1 VRIDQALGH
10 LYESERQPGTRED
23 SSMIRRR
30 VLRSCAGAI
39 LTGVLAGCTENS
51 AVAPPA
57 NVLIVTLDTTRA
69 DRLSAYGFQSAS
81 MPAIDRLARDGIL
94 FQRATTVAPLTLPAH
109 CSLLTGLYPRHH
121 GVRDNADPP
130 LDPTHRTL
138 AEILHGRGFQTAAFV
153 AASVLASDRGLSRG
167 FDVYRDTTT
176 SSDGGAPHNVRR
188 PANEVI
194 DDALTWLNGHEDSR
208 FFVWMH
214 LYDAHAPYRTPEPY
228 RTRHSADPYE
238 GSLVFVDAQVDRVI
252 RWLESHRQLSR
263 TLIVVA
269 GDHGESLGDHGE
281 LEHGIFLYEST
292 LHVPL
297 IMRVPGVA
305 PRRLGAITSLVD
317 VMPTVLGLLRL
328 PGPPVDGLDLTPALG
343 GAGEPTDRLVYSES
357 LFPERF
363 GWSALRAVRDGRFK
377 LIDAP
382 RPELYDLETD
392 PFEERNLYTPGSA
405 TATALARRLEAFD
418 ALQGVPG
425 SGPTDRVSADVR
437 ARLRTLGYIGGD
449 ARSAGSTRRDPK
461 DYIATYNA
469 MRLASRSASR

>member
-1 VRIDQALGH
+1 
-10 LYESERQPGTRED
+10 
-23 SSMIRRR
+23 MIRRR
-30 VLRSCAGAI
+30 ECRWWCAGAVLI
-39 LTGVLAGCTENS
+39 GSLAGCTRNT

-69 DRLSAYGFQSAS
+69 DRLSAYGFQSVS
-81 MPAIDRLARDGIL
+81 MPAIDQLARDGIL
-94 FQRATTVAPLTLPAH
+94 FQQATTVAPLTLPAH
-109 CSLLTGLYPRHH
+109 CSLLTGLYPQHH

-138 AEILHGRGFQTAAFV
+138 AEILHGRGFRTAAFI

-167 FDVYRDTTT
+167 FDVYRDTATG
-176 SSDGGAPHNVRR
+176 SDGAASPSVRR
-188 PANEVI
+188 SGNEVI
-194 DDALTWLNGHEDSR
+194 DEALAWLNGHEDSP
-208 FFVWMH
+208 FFVWIH

-228 RTRHSADPYE
+228 RTRYSADPYE
-238 GSLVFVDAQVDRVI
+238 GSLAFVDSQVDRVMY
-252 RWLESHRQLSR
+252 WLDSHHQLSR

-281 LEHGIFLYEST
+281 LEHGIFLYESA

-305 PRRLGAITSLVD
+305 PRRFVAITSLVD

-328 PGPPVDGLDLTPALG
+328 PGPHVDGLDLTPTIR

-363 GWSALRAVRDGRFK
+363 GWSALRAARDGRFK
-377 LIDAP
+377 FIDAP
-382 RPELYDLETD
+382 RPELYDLEAD
-392 PFEERNLYTPGSA
+392 PFEERNLYTTRSP
-405 TATALARRLEAFD
+405 TATALARGLEAFD
-418 ALQGVPG
+418 ALEGVPV
-425 SGPTDRVSADVR
+425 SGPIDRVSAEVR
-437 ARLRTLGYIGGD
+437 ARLRALGYIGGD
-449 ARSAGSTRRDPK
+449 ARSGGSTRRDPK